1 MKFDRYTINYYYSYK
16 WVKRRK
22 KVETIVSDCMKKYIL
37 KNRTEQK
44 INQIK
49 NPLTRSEIDMKS

>member
-1 MKFDRYTINYYYSYK
+1 
-16 WVKRRK
+16 
-22 KVETIVSDCMKKYIL
+22 MKKYIL